1 MSTIPTI
8 PTINEQD
15 IRDLVGDASIQRG
28 QQYYRRG
35 AIFETRRQG
44 LALKARCEG
53 SRSTAYHVEVT
64 FNSKEIDSTDC
75 SCPIGGYCKHVV
87 ALLLTWLNDPEEF
100 TEQQDIDAVLEG
112 RSKAELILLI
122 KLMLHKEPEL
132 EWLLETTQPAGEMG
146 RAAANPEIYR
156 RQVEA
161 AFKHGGND
169 WDAAYGISDELYSIK
184 DIADDFAR
192 QQDYASATTVY
203 EQIVMGVIENVD
215 SYQDDDGDLRG
226 VIRACADEL
235 GECLQNVGQED
246 DKATREKIIHSLFE
260 VYRFDA
266 DSGGIGIGDEVP
278 DLLLEYTTDE
288 EKETVAGW
296 VRESLSKITGTSW
309 SDQFHRQWYGSFL
322 LELEAGKLDD
332 EAYLR
337 MCKETDR
344 IHDMVN
350 RLLDLG
356 RVDEAVKEAEHVSDY
371 DLLSMGD
378 IFVQHGHEAIAER
391 LIQGRSRSSDDT
403 RLLEW
408 LKKHYYARNDLVAT
422 LELALDLFRKQPPV
436 LAYYQEIRGLAQR
449 LDRWENIRPTL
460 LAHLQQSQNTHLLIQ
475 IALDEGEIDKAIEL
489 VKSRQKTE
497 SSSSYGYGYGFTY
510 GVGVIAIEV
519 AKAAEE
525 TRPRAAIEI
534 YQQYSERLIA
544 QRGRPSYQEACQYLL
559 RVRELYQ
566 KLDENEIWTNYIT
579 KLRDNNRMLR
589 ALKEEMAAARL
600 I

>member
-1 MSTIPTI
+1 MSTI

-15 IRDLVGDASIQRG
+15 IPALVGEASFQRG

-44 LALKARCEG
+44 MTLKARCEG
-53 SRSTAYHVEVT
+53 SRSAAYRVEVT
-64 FNSKEIDSTDC
+64 FNSKEIDSTGC

-87 ALLLTWLNDPEEF
+87 ALLLTWLHSPEEF

-112 RSKAELILLI
+112 RSKAELISLI
-122 KLMLHKEPEL
+122 KLMLRKEPEL
-132 EWLLETTQPAGEMG
+132 EWLLETTQPAGEKG
-146 RAAANPEIYR
+146 RAAANPDVYR

-169 WDAAYGISDELYSIK
+169 WDAAYGIADELYTIK
-184 DIADDFAR
+184 DIADDFVQ
-192 QQDYASATTVY
+192 QQDYTSTTMVY
-203 EQIVMGVIENVD
+203 EQIVMGVIENIN

-235 GECLQNVGQED
+235 GEYLQNVGQED
-246 DKATREKIIHSLFE
+246 DKGTREKIIRTLFE
-260 VYRFDA
+260 IYSFDT
-266 DSGGIGIGDEVP
+266 DSGGIGIGDGIP
-278 DLLLEYTTDE
+278 DLLLGRTTDE
-288 EKETVAGW
+288 EKATIAGW
-296 VRESLSKITGTSW
+296 VRESLSKITGASW
-309 SDQFHRQWYGSFL
+309 SNQFHRQWYGSFL
-322 LELEAGKLDD
+322 LELEADKLDD

-344 IHDMVN
+344 IHDVVN

-356 RVDEAVKEAEHVSDY
+356 RVDEAVNEAQHVSDY
-371 DLLSMGD
+371 DLLGMGD
-378 IFVQHGHEAIAER
+378 IFVQHGNEDIAER
-391 LIQGRSRSSDDT
+391 MIRERSGRSDDT

-408 LKKHYYARNDLVAT
+408 LKKRYFARNDLVAT

-436 LAYYQEIRGLAQR
+436 LAYYQEIRELAQQ
-449 LDRWENIRPTL
+449 LGRWGNIRPTL
-460 LAHLQQSQNTHLLIQ
+460 LAHLQQSQNIHLLIQ

-489 VKSRQKTE
+489 VKSRQKSERT
-497 SSSSYGYGYGFTY
+497 SSYDFGYGYPY
-510 GVGVIAIEV
+510 GVSAIAIEV

-525 TRPRAAIEI
+525 VRPRAAIEI

-544 QRGRPSYQEACQYLL
+544 QRGRSSYQEACQYLL
-559 RVRELYQ
+559 RVRGLYQ
-566 KLDENEIWTNYIT
+566 KLGENEAWTNYIT

-589 ALKEEMAAARL
+589 ALKEEMTAAKL
-600 I
+600 V

>member
-8 PTINEQD
+8 NEEY
-15 IRDLVGDASIQRG
+15 IRALVGEASFQRG
-28 QQYYRRG
+28 QQYYRGG
-35 AIFETRRQG
+35 AIFETRQQG
-44 LALKARCEG
+44 MTLKARCEG
-53 SRSTAYHVEVT
+53 SRSAAYRVEVT

-87 ALLLTWLNDPEEF
+87 ALLLTWLHSPEEF

-112 RSKAELILLI
+112 RSKAELISLI
-122 KLMLHKEPEL
+122 KLMLRKEPEL
-132 EWLLETTQPAGEMG
+132 EWLLETTQPAGEKG
-146 RAAANPEIYR
+146 SAAANTEIYR

-161 AFKHGGND
+161 VFKHGGND
-169 WDAAYGISDELYSIK
+169 WDAAYSIADEVYSIK
-184 DIADDFAR
+184 DIADDFAQ

-203 EQIVMGVIENVD
+203 EKIVMGVIENVN

-246 DKATREKIIHSLFE
+246 DKATREKIIRTLFE
-260 VYRFDA
+260 IYRFDA
-266 DSGGIGIGDEVP
+266 DSGGIGVGDEVP
-278 DLLLEYTTDE
+278 DLLLEQTTDE
-288 EKETVAGW
+288 EKATIAGW

-378 IFVQHGHEAIAER
+378 IFVRHGHEAIAER
-391 LIQGRSRSSDDT
+391 MMRERSRRSDDT

-408 LKKHYYARNDLVAT
+408 LKKHYFARNDLVAT

-436 LAYYQEIRGLAQR
+436 LAYYQEIRGLAQQFG
-449 LDRWENIRPTL
+449 RWENIRPTL
-460 LAHLQQSQNTHLLIQ
+460 LAHLQQSQNIHLLIQ

-489 VKSRQKTE
+489 VKSRQKSE
-497 SSSSYGYGYGFTY
+497 SASSSGFGYGYTY
-510 GVGVIAIEV
+510 GVGAIAIEV

-525 TRPRAAIEI
+525 VRPRAAIEI
-534 YQQYSERLIA
+534 YQKYSERLIA
-544 QRGRPSYQEACQYLL
+544 QRGRSSYQEACQYLL
-559 RVRELYQ
+559 RVRDIYHELG
-566 KLDENEIWTNYIT
+566 ENETWTNYVT
-579 KLRDNNRMLR
+579 KLRDSNRMLR
-589 ALKEEMAAARL
+589 ALKEEMTAAKL